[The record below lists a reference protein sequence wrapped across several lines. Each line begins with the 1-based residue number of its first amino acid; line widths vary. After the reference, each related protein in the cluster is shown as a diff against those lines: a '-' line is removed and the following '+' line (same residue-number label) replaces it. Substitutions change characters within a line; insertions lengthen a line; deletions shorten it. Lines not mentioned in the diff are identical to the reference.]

1 MDQLEKVEKIR
12 EKTGVSYEDAKS
24 ALEACNYDL
33 LDASVYLEKLG
44 KIKAP
49 EVGTYTTTPQ
59 ETSNEL
65 AQAQAAYEQ
74 SCKKKTFGER
84 MDEFFAWVGD
94 IIKKGCEKNFIIERK
109 GERFMRMPIIIF
121 ILLLIFAF
129 WICVPLLII
138 GLFCDCRYHFEGD
151 AKTVQDINNACDK
164 ASDACAGVKEDI
176 KK

>member
-1 MDQLEKVEKIR
+1 MCIR
-12 EKTGVSYEDAKS
+12 DR
-24 ALEACNYDL
+24 EACNYDL
-33 LDASVYLEKLG
+33 LDAIVYLEKLG

-49 EVGTYTTTPQ
+49 EVGTYTTIPR

-74 SCKKKTFGER
+74 SCKKKTFGEH

-129 WICVPLLII
+129 WISVPLLII

-151 AKTVQDINNACDK
+151 AKAVQDINNACDK

>member
-33 LDASVYLEKLG
+33 LDAIVYLEKLG

-151 AKTVQDINNACDK
+151 AKAVQDINNACDK
-164 ASDACAGVKEDI
+164 ASDACA
-176 KK
+176 

>member
-33 LDASVYLEKLG
+33 LDAIVYLEKLG

-121 ILLLIFAF
+121 ILLLIFCILDLCTTF
-129 WICVPLLII
+129 DHRTLR
-138 GLFCDCRYHFEGD
+138 DCRYHFEGD

-164 ASDACAGVKEDI
+164 ASDACTNVKDDI

>member
-1 MDQLEKVEKIR
+1 
-12 EKTGVSYEDAKS
+12 
-24 ALEACNYDL
+24 
-33 LDASVYLEKLG
+33 
-44 KIKAP
+44 
-49 EVGTYTTTPQ
+49 
-59 ETSNEL
+59 
-65 AQAQAAYEQ
+65 
-74 SCKKKTFGER
+74 

-109 GERFMRMPIIIF
+109 GERFYADADHHIHTA
-121 ILLLIFAF
+121 LIFAF

>member
-33 LDASVYLEKLG
+33 LDAIVYLEKLG

-109 GERFMRMPIIIF
+109 GERFMRMPIII
-121 ILLLIFAF
+121 
-129 WICVPLLII
+129 

-151 AKTVQDINNACDK
+151 AKAVQDINNACDK

>member
-33 LDASVYLEKLG
+33 LDAIVYLEKLG
-44 KIKAP
+44 KIK
-49 EVGTYTTTPQ
+49 
-59 ETSNEL
+59 

-151 AKTVQDINNACDK
+151 AKAVQDINNACDK

>member
-1 MDQLEKVEKIR
+1 MEDIRYGSVRKGRKIR

-33 LDASVYLEKLG
+33 LDAIVYLEKLG
-44 KIKAP
+44 KIKH
-49 EVGTYTTTPQ
+49 GGCTYTTTPQ

-121 ILLLIFAF
+121 ILL
-129 WICVPLLII
+129 
-138 GLFCDCRYHFEGD
+138 
-151 AKTVQDINNACDK
+151 
-164 ASDACAGVKEDI
+164 
-176 KK
+176 

>member
-33 LDASVYLEKLG
+33 LDAIVYLEKLG

-109 GERFMRMPIIIF
+109 GERFYADADHHIHTAFDLR
-121 ILLLIFAF
+121 ILDLCTTFDHRTLLRLQ
-129 WICVPLLII
+129 VP
-138 GLFCDCRYHFEGD
+138 FEGD